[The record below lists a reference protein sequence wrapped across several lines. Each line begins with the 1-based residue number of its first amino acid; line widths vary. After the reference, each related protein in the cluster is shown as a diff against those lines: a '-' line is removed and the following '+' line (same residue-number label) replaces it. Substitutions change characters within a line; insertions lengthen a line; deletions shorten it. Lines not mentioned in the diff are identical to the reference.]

1 MDKLIIAIDGLTG
14 TGKSHLSKYLSDK
27 LDITYIDSGLFYRAV
42 MYKVITNNIKL
53 NDFMGI
59 CKAAQTLKLVFENE
73 KVMLDNADVTT
84 QLRALDITNK
94 VTNICKINALR
105 RIINDRLKKYA
116 DDEKGVLIEGKDI
129 GVNVLPD
136 AGYKFFITAD
146 INART
151 ARRHQDFLDLGQKI
165 PIDKIE
171 KELKLRDE
179 FELRKNPAI
188 LKRAGNAE
196 EVNTTNMI
204 LEEQVN
210 YLYRLIT
217 NPQI

>member
-14 TGKSHLSKYLSDK
+14 TGKSHLSKYLADK

-42 MYKVITNNIKL
+42 MYKVIRNSIKL
-53 NDFMGI
+53 NDYMGI
-59 CKAAQTLKLVFENE
+59 CKAAQMMKLIFEND
-73 KVMLDNADVTT
+73 KVMLDDADVTT

-105 RIINDRLKKYA
+105 RIINERLKKYA
-116 DDEKGVLIEGKDI
+116 EDENGVLIEGKDI

-146 INART
+146 MNART

-165 PIDKIE
+165 SKDKID

-188 LKRAGNAE
+188 LKRAENAE

-204 LEEQVN
+204 LEEQVI
-210 YLYRLIT
+210 YLYRIIT
-217 NPQI
+217 NTQI

>member
-1 MDKLIIAIDGLTG
+1 MMKLI
-14 TGKSHLSKYLSDK
+14 
-27 LDITYIDSGLFYRAV
+27 
-42 MYKVITNNIKL
+42 
-53 NDFMGI
+53 
-59 CKAAQTLKLVFENE
+59 FEND
-73 KVMLDNADVTT
+73 KVMLDDADVTT

-105 RIINDRLKKYA
+105 RIINERLKKYA
-116 DDEKGVLIEGKDI
+116 EDENGVLIEGKDI

-146 INART
+146 MNART

-165 PIDKIE
+165 SKDKID

-188 LKRAGNAE
+188 LKRAENAE

-204 LEEQVN
+204 LEEQVI
-210 YLYRLIT
+210 YLYRIIT
-217 NPQI
+217 NTQI

>member
-14 TGKSHLSKYLSDK
+14 TGKSLLSRYLSEK

-42 MYKVITNNIKL
+42 MFRLIRNNIKL
-53 NDFMGI
+53 NDDMGI
-59 CKAAQTLKLVFENE
+59 CKSAQTMNIVFAED
-73 KVMLDNADVTT
+73 KVMLDDADVTSH
-84 QLRALDITNK
+84 LRALEITNK

-105 RIINDRLKKYA
+105 RIINGRLKKYA
-116 DDEKGVLIEGKDI
+116 EDEKGVLIEGKDI

-136 AGYKFFITAD
+136 AGYKFYITAD
-146 INART
+146 MSART
-151 ARRHQDFLDLGQKI
+151 ARRYQDFLDLGQKI
-165 PIDKIE
+165 QRDRIE

-179 FELRKNPAI
+179 FELRKNPVI
-188 LKRAGNAE
+188 LKRAENAE

-210 YLYRLIT
+210 YLYRVIT